1 MVLTFFLYLLIAV
14 VSTGV
19 IWYGST
25 RMESTSEKISQY
37 YELPSVVQGAIIVAL
52 GSSFPEFSTVLVS
65 TIVHDTFE
73 LGVSAIVGSAIF
85 NILFI
90 PSLASIGATQRMGST
105 RTLVY
110 KEAQFYIISVAALL
124 LMFCF
129 SVIYYP
135 VQDPNAAE
143 TVIKGEITRI
153 LALIPV
159 LLYGLYVF
167 VQYKDSMDHTSPDA
181 SPEGISILKQ
191 FGLLFIS
198 LIIILVGVEGLVRS
212 AVKFRK
218 IFDAPDWLWGVTIV
232 AAGTS
237 IPDLFMSVRA
247 AQQDRAVTS
256 MANVFGSNIFD
267 LLICIPAGVLIAGP
281 AVINFTIAAPL
292 MGILILAT
300 VVLFAFLRTDMTLS
314 AVESIFL
321 LAIYG
326 LFVLWMGLESFGLLN
341 LISGLPPSGT

>member
-1 MVLTFFLYLLIAV
+1 MFVLLYLLIAV

-19 IWYGST
+19 IWYGSV
-25 RMESTSEKISQY
+25 RMETTSEKISQY

-65 TIVHDTFE
+65 TLLRNEFE

-90 PSLASIGATQRMGST
+90 PSLASIGAKHRMGST

-129 SVIYYP
+129 AVIYNP
-135 VQDPNAAE
+135 VTDPADSE
-143 TVIKGEITRI
+143 LIIKGEITRV

-167 VQYKDSMDHTSPDA
+167 VQYKDSMDHTEPGA
-181 SPEGISILKQ
+181 SPEQISIWTQ
-191 FGLLFIS
+191 FGYLVIS
-198 LIIILVGVEGLVRS
+198 LVTILVGVEGLVR
-212 AVKFRK
+212 AALKFE
-218 IFDAPDWLWGVTIV
+218 DLLGAPSWLWGITIV

-237 IPDLFMSVRA
+237 IPDLFMSIRA
-247 AQQDRAVTS
+247 AQENRSVTS

-292 MGILILAT
+292 MGILIMAT
-300 VVLFAFLRTDMTLS
+300 VVLFAFLRTDMSLS
-314 AVESIFL
+314 STESIILLFL
-321 LAIYG
+321 YG
-326 LFVLWMGLESFGLLN
+326 LFVLWMGLESFGVID
-341 LISGLPPSGT
+341 LIAGLPPPGS